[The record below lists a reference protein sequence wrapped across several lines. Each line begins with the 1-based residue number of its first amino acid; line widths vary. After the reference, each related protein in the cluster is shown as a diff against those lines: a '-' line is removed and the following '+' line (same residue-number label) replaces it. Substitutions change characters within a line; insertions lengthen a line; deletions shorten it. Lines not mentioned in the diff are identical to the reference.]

1 MQAFSVETP
10 AIHKQPW
17 NGMLFGAAPLYL
29 FLVQLLIFLAD
40 NNNAKVQKVTE
51 KGEHMR
57 LHAGLKSRKA
67 Y

>member
-1 MQAFSVETP
+1 MEWDAFWSCTTLSVSC
-10 AIHKQPW
+10 
-17 NGMLFGAAPLYL
+17 AAAD
-29 FLVQLLIFLAD
+29 ILAD